1 MVDIGT
7 IPRNLL
13 VRGIIAPFRSKTS
26 SELYQQLWTEN
37 GSPLKY
43 YGYQLRDLLQ
53 AEMGDQYLIELAMRY
68 QDPSIQAGLNKMLNE
83 GVSELIIVPL
93 FPQYSSAC
101 TGSVY
106 EEVMRLLSKE
116 QAIPALR
123 FINSYYEHPDFI
135 GAILERAKEHDLAA
149 YDHILFSYHGLPVRQ
164 LIKGDRTNAHCQ
176 KVPNCCQTMTQANQ
190 YCYSAQCHATT
201 RAIVAQLGLEEGQY
215 TTCFQSR
222 LGRDPWVQP
231 YTSDI
236 LEERAEAGD
245 KKLLVFCPA
254 FVADCLETT
263 IEISEE
269 YQEEFEELGGEQV
282 QLVESLNDHPQW
294 VKGLKNI
301 ILEAQ

>member
-1 MVDIGT
+1 
-7 IPRNLL
+7 
-13 VRGIIAPFRSKTS
+13 
-26 SELYQQLWTEN
+26 
-37 GSPLKY
+37 
-43 YGYQLRDLLQ
+43 
-53 AEMGDQYLIELAMRY
+53 
-68 QDPSIQAGLNKMLNE
+68 
-83 GVSELIIVPL
+83 
-93 FPQYSSAC
+93 
-101 TGSVY
+101 
-106 EEVMRLLSKE
+106 
-116 QAIPALR
+116 
-123 FINSYYEHPDFI
+123 
-135 GAILERAKEHDLAA
+135 
-149 YDHILFSYHGLPVRQ
+149 
-164 LIKGDRTNAHCQ
+164 
-176 KVPNCCQTMTQANQ
+176 
-190 YCYSAQCHATT
+190 
-201 RAIVAQLGLEEGQY
+201 LGLEEGQY

-236 LEERAEAGD
+236 LEKRAEAGD